1 MLYCD
6 KNGLKWLK
14 FFIFKHIFK
23 IESKINKKTK
33 IFLD

>member
-1 MLYCD
+1 MLNCD
-6 KNGLKWLK
+6 KKGLKRLK

-23 IESKINKKTK
+23 IERKINKKTK